1 MIQVTIFTAP
11 WCTKCKESSFV
22 NLLQNANINAPKNT
36 TFEYINEGDDDF
48 PEDIVKIPTVRIA
61 KDDTILHEYEGVQ
74 EITDSLEMD
83 LATVLA

>member
-11 WCTKCKESSFV
+11 WCTKCKEKSFV
-22 NLLQNANINAPKNT
+22 ELLENANTSAPKDT
-36 TFEYINEGDDDF
+36 TFQYVNEGDDDF

-61 KDDTILHEYEGVQ
+61 KDDTILHQYEGIK

-83 LATVLA
+83 LTTVLA